1 MRKCKYCGKDVGLF
15 CRSHKECIEKHDIGV
30 IRLKQILKDCFQ
42 QKTDFYLKETSVK
55 KILADSYINDT
66 EKQDIY
72 VEVCDDA
79 IDSYLN
85 DGLINN
91 QEKHTVAR
99 FIQFSALPQTVLN
112 RNHSLE
118 KLLQAEV
125 LQDIVNCRIP
135 TPKITISGSMPFMLG
150 KDENLVWFFRNI
162 TIYEQKT
169 KKEYAGRS
177 QGFNIRIC
185 KGVYY
190 RTGSFKGNPIET
202 TYMHKIGSGN
212 VCLTDKH
219 IYISSP
225 EKSFKIPYGKI
236 LNVDTY
242 SNGIGLQKDSLN
254 SKPIFLEGI
263 NSWFCYNV
271 ISNIKE

>member
-1 MRKCKYCGKDVGLF
+1 
-15 CRSHKECIEKHDIGV
+15 
-30 IRLKQILKDCFQ
+30 
-42 QKTDFYLKETSVK
+42 
-55 KILADSYINDT
+55 
-66 EKQDIY
+66 
-72 VEVCDDA
+72 
-79 IDSYLN
+79 
-85 DGLINN
+85 
-91 QEKHTVAR
+91 
-99 FIQFSALPQTVLN
+99 
-112 RNHSLE
+112 
-118 KLLQAEV
+118 
-125 LQDIVNCRIP
+125 
-135 TPKITISGSMPFMLG
+135 MLG

-169 KKEYAGRS
+169 KKEYVGRS
-177 QGFNIRIC
+177 QGLNIRIC

-202 TYMHKIGSGN
+202 TYMHKMGIGN